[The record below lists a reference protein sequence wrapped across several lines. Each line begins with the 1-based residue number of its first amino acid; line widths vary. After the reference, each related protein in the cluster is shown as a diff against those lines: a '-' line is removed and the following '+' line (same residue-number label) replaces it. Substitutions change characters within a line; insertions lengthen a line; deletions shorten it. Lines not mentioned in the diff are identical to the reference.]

1 MLARLVEKYGEIIQ
15 SWSVTLLDKDGP
27 SLRLR
32 AQVTFIDSSVLYI
45 RPVVIRESTFK
56 YSYHWQDQKGSMIC
70 RWDNAEH
77 WPKIPTYPHH
87 RHAVNQAQIIV
98 KESHGGDLVEVF
110 EEITEM
116 IRSEK

>member
-15 SWSVTLLDKDGP
+15 SWSVTLFDKDGP
-27 SLRLR
+27 NVRFR
-32 AQVTFIDSSVLYI
+32 AQVTFTDSSVLYI
-45 RPVVIRESTFK
+45 KQIVIGESTFK

-87 RHAVNQAQIIV
+87 RHAINQEQIVV
-98 KESHGGDLVEVF
+98 KESHGGDLIEVF

-116 IRSEK
+116 IRSQA

>member
-1 MLARLVEKYGEIIQ
+1 MLARLVEKYAEIIQ

-27 SLRLR
+27 NLRFR
-32 AQVTFIDSSVLYI
+32 AQVTFIDSSVLNI
-45 RPVVIRESTFK
+45 RQVVIGESTFK

-87 RHAVNQAQIIV
+87 RHAVNQEQIIV
-98 KESHGGDLVEVF
+98 KESYGGDLIEVF
-110 EEITEM
+110 EEIAEM
-116 IRSEK
+116 IRSQK